1 MLRCF
6 AIGGA
11 WLGSG
16 REVYI
21 GAKGVREKGCHTG
34 GAGRREKGEGRGG
47 RYSYEKAD
55 TVPVV
60 VVDEEKKKVHKI
72 WYITLYNKLFGGQHQ
87 K

>member
-6 AIGGA
+6 AIGRA
-11 WLGSG
+11 WLGSSG
-16 REVYI
+16 EVYFRAEEVRKKDVI
-21 GAKGVREKGCHTG
+21 RGERGV
-34 GAGRREKGEGRGG
+34 GRGE

-60 VVDEEKKKVHKI
+60 VVDEEKKKVHKTG
-72 WYITLYNKLFGGQHQ
+72 YITLYNKLFGGQHQ